1 MKDIFNHNE
10 ELLKSGLQEKDDDI
24 IVCLKYTCDN
34 MNLYNLAQS
43 YFETAKH
50 LNTDSMHSEWFCYP
64 ILFCYRQYLEL
75 MLKDLFNKYYELWR
89 YKFLHLSNL
98 QNSPIEILCAKQ
110 KKDLV
115 IKIFDDIKL
124 MVKHPNNTFKTLETE
139 INNFQDKN
147 NKIKKYINVLIKE
160 KPQKYKVLNIIKDL
174 SDIQC
179 KFTNLHSLERYI
191 ALVSIFIK
199 NTYPDII
206 KEKDY
211 ETFERL
217 ILMFHVLDD
226 SSMSFRYPFLK
237 GGDSTSI
244 QKIFEDP
251 KNVIKIKTVF
261 GESEYNKYETVDFKY
276 LKNVF
281 NKIDDYFVYLKNK
294 NDKLHYAYDKIGELV
309 CGNYYSLIFSK
320 YWLSF
325 YDVKQAKKQFDEA
338 STLSKNFKP
347 EFTKIL
353 NSYKRIFNKILDM
366 FKKYSPEYKNSSKLN
381 FIRDERFEGN
391 YFASGSLLDK
401 ERTKMK
407 KQSLLLRKT
416 YRKYLKD
423 MTKFDC

>member
-10 ELLKSGLQEKDDDI
+10 KLLKSAIQEKGDDI

-50 LNTDSMHSEWFCYP
+50 LNTDSTHSEWFCYP

-75 MLKDLFNKYYELWR
+75 MLKDLFKKYYELWR

-98 QNSPIEILCAKQ
+98 QNSPIEILCAGQ

-124 MVKHPNNTFKTLETE
+124 MIKHPNNMFKTLETE
-139 INNFQDKN
+139 INNFQDN
-147 NKIKKYINVLIKE
+147 NKKIKKYINVLIKE
-160 KPQKYKVLNIIKDL
+160 KPQKYKVLNIINDL
-174 SDIQC
+174 SEIQC

-211 ETFERL
+211 KTFERL
-217 ILMFHVLDD
+217 ILMFHFLDD

-237 GGDSTSI
+237 NGDSTAI

-251 KNVIKIKTVF
+251 KNVIKIKTIF
-261 GESEYNKYETVDFKY
+261 GESEYNKYETVDFEY

-281 NKIDDYFVYLKNK
+281 NKIDAYFEYLENK
-294 NDKLHYAYDKIGELV
+294 NYKLHYAYDKIGELV
-309 CGNYYSLIFSK
+309 CGNYYLLIFSK
-320 YWLSF
+320 GWLSF
-325 YDVKQAKKQFDEA
+325 YDVKQAKKQFDKA
-338 STLSKNFKP
+338 LALSKNFKP
-347 EFTKIL
+347 EFTEIL

-366 FKKYSPEYKNSSKLN
+366 FKKYSPEYKNSSKLS
-381 FIRDERFEGN
+381 FIKDERFEGN

-401 ERTKMK
+401 ERAKMK